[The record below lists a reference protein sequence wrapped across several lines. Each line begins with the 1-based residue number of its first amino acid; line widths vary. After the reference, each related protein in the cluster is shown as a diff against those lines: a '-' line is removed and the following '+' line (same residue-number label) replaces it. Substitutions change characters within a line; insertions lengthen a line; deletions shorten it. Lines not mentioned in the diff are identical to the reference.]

1 VVIRLL
7 DAAREDL
14 RRGWLFYERQGAG
27 LGDRF
32 LDVIAADVQALQLT
46 AGIHLKVDG
55 FHRLLSRRFP
65 YAVYYLVEPE
75 TIDIYAILD
84 CRRDPLWI
92 QERLGGMGT

>member
-1 VVIRLL
+1 M
-7 DAAREDL
+7 
-14 RRGWLFYERQGAG
+14 
-27 LGDRF
+27 
-32 LDVIAADVQALQLT
+32 
-46 AGIHLKVDG
+46 DG

-75 TIDIYAILD
+75 TIDVYAILD